1 MQELFCKDEKMLG
14 SVADQILDFAG
25 DDKIW
30 LFEGAMGA
38 GKTTLIK
45 AICAQLE
52 VEDLVNSPTFSIVN
66 EYQSVQGATIYHFDC
81 YRIESDEEALDIGIE
96 DYFYS
101 DNLCLIEWPSR
112 VENLLPEEHL
122 VVEIT
127 VTDHQERIIKLVR
140 HGK

>member
-112 VENLLPEEHL
+112 VENLLSEEHL